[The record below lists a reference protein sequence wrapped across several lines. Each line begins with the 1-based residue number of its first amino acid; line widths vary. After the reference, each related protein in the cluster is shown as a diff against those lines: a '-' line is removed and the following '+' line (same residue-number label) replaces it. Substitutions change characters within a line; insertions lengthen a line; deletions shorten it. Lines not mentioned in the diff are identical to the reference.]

1 MDKHELIEILRS
13 AADGIAGRSQSKEAE
28 LKLDSFRRIV
38 YNFCKAAV
46 MDSLDEIPA
55 SPDFLYRAN
64 GANGAND
71 LDKLLYKMTKFDKLV
86 ASKSFSSTDTERRAK
101 ELYKQLTNEDFPSKE
116 E

>member
-1 MDKHELIEILRS
+1 MDKYELIEILRS

-46 MDSLDEIPA
+46 MDSIDEIPA

-64 GANGAND
+64 GAND
-71 LDKLLYKMTKFDKLV
+71 LDKLLYKITKFDKFV

-101 ELYKQLTNEDFPSKE
+101 ELYKQLTSEDFPSKE

>member
-1 MDKHELIEILRS
+1 MDKYELIEILRS
-13 AADGIAGRSQSKEAE
+13 AADGIAGRIQSKEAE

-55 SPDFLYRAN
+55 SPDFLYRT
-64 GANGAND
+64 ND
-71 LDKLLYKMTKFDKLV
+71 LEKVLCKVTKFDKLV
-86 ASKSFSSTDTERRAK
+86 ASKSFSSTEAERRAK